1 MALVREGRFVV
12 DPFVR
17 IGGDW
22 ELPINSGD
30 LGRVIVPFDWLADF
44 AAPWPAAI
52 GTDVANDVAWEALAP
67 HVESLA
73 LIAIDFPVFSDGRGF
88 SLAKLLRNR
97 GYRGVLRA
105 FGPLIADQ
113 YRQALACGFDE
124 IEIPDSLAQRQP
136 EAVWRAAAAAAAGP
150 LYQQGYRQTSILA
163 HRQIAR
169 REGAGHG

>member
-1 MALVREGRFVV
+1 MTLVREGKFVV

-22 ELPINSGD
+22 ELPIDSAD
-30 LGRVIVPFDWLADF
+30 LGRVIVPFDWLADL
-44 AAPWPAAI
+44 AAPRPGTI
-52 GTDVANDVAWEALAP
+52 GTDVANDVAWDALAP
-67 HVESLA
+67 HVENLA
-73 LIAIDFPVFSDGRGF
+73 LIAIVFPVFSDGRGF

-124 IEIPDSLAQRQP
+124 IEIPDRLAQRQP
-136 EAVWRAAAAAAAGP
+136 EALWCAAAAAAAGP

-163 HRQIAR
+163 QRLTAR
-169 REGAGHG
+169 TEGAGHG